1 MFNDNSVKISAFF
14 LLKYLRVPFFCR
26 YFANAFGTQTGVGK
40 RVFFGFFWRRFSY
53 FFFELNFFSKKNNE
67 KKLRKILVAQKFAL
81 PLHSLSG
88 RNDSDSETQ
97 TILDN
102 IPYRQSSTTCLCCLA
117 INNEV

>member
-1 MFNDNSVKISAFF
+1 MFNDNGVKISAFF
-14 LLKYLRVPFFCR
+14 LLKYLRVPIFCR
-26 YFANAFGTQTGVGK
+26 YFANAFGTQTGVGE
-40 RVFFGFFWRRFSY
+40 RVFFGFLATFFL